1 MEWTAE
7 EWEAFEEERAAKRT
21 AERQRREQRR
31 EDKEAAKEA
40 TAAAEAVAATGAQE
54 RSIPEPSVME
64 NDTGELDYEED
75 QDMSGSDST
84 PGDP

>member
-1 MEWTAE
+1 MEWMAE
-7 EWEAFEEERAAKRT
+7 EWDAFKEERAAKQT

-40 TAAAEAVAATGAQE
+40 TAAAEAIAATGAQE

-64 NDTGELDYEED
+64 DDTGQLDYKED
-75 QDMSGSDST
+75 QDIPVNSR
-84 PGDP
+84 

>member
-7 EWEAFEEERAAKRT
+7 EWDAFEERAEKRT

-31 EDKEAAKEA
+31 EKKEAAKEA

-64 NDTGELDYEED
+64 DDSGELDYVER
-75 QDMSGSDST
+75 SGHTGADST
-84 PGDP
+84 PGDS